1 MTSDTATG
9 AVVLV
14 GCGRLGSAILGGW
27 LASATVTPAD
37 LQVRR
42 IGHFG
47 FFRDQFRQSLWPR
60 AAAALAAL
68 GGGVHHG
75 EVSGTTA

>member
-1 MTSDTATG
+1 MKKAN
-9 AVVLV
+9 AP
-14 GCGRLGSAILGGW
+14 A
-27 LASATVTPAD
+27 PAD
-37 LQVRR
+37 VQVRR

-68 GGGVHHG
+68 GGGVSHA